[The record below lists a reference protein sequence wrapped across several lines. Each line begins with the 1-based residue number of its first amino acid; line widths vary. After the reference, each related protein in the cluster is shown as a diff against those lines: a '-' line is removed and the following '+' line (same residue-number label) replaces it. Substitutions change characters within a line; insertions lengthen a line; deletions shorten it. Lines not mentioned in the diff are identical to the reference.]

1 MITADRL
8 SPGCGVVAGS
18 STQYVYSVD
27 YNVNDT
33 GERPNVK
40 STIARPDRVSVGR
53 LARLRGKE
61 GYMTSPVGGSTTGRV
76 KSSRQA
82 PLTRESVLAAALR
95 LVDTEGLDALT
106 RRRLGKEL
114 GRDAM
119 ALYRYAPDRA
129 ALLDGLI
136 ELVLSE
142 LDTPATGEGWQTQL
156 RRTAHQFRRL
166 AIAHPH
172 VVGVIVTRPLAT
184 PLASRPLATLR
195 PLEHLLKLLTD
206 AGFSPAGA
214 LRIYRL
220 YIGFLYGHVLTELQE
235 LIAEPDETDDVLRLG
250 LHRLPLREF
259 PLLRSLATEL
269 ASYNGAIELERGL
282 DVLFAGLDAHSADA
296 IGPPASLDG

>member
-1 MITADRL
+1 
-8 SPGCGVVAGS
+8 
-18 STQYVYSVD
+18 
-27 YNVNDT
+27 
-33 GERPNVK
+33 
-40 STIARPDRVSVGR
+40 
-53 LARLRGKE
+53 
-61 GYMTSPVGGSTTGRV
+61 MTSLVGGPTVGSA
-76 KSSRQA
+76 KPSRPA
-82 PLTRESVLAAALR
+82 PLTRASVLTAALR
-95 LVDTEGLDALT
+95 LVDSEGLDALT
-106 RRRLGKEL
+106 RRRLGQEL

-129 ALLDGLI
+129 ALLDGLV

-142 LDTPATGEGWQTQL
+142 LVLPAQGQGWQTQL

-172 VVGVIVTRPLAT
+172 VVGLIVTRPLSI

-195 PLEHLLKLLTD
+195 PLEHLLEVLTG
-206 AGFSPAGA
+206 AGFSAAAA

-259 PLLRSLATEL
+259 PLLRSLAIEL
-269 ASYNGAIELERGL
+269 AGYDGTVELDHGL
-282 DVLFAGLDAHSADA
+282 DVLFAGLDAKPDVAEARQGGLS
-296 IGPPASLDG
+296 